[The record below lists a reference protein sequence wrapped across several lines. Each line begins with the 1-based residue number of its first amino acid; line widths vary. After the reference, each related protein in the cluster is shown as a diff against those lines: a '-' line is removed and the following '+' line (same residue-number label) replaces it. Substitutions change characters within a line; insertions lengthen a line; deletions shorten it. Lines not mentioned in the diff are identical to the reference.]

1 MDIPENST
9 ANSYIPISMEQH
21 KPSSNAPSNSRQVES
36 LHRISIPSNYEP
48 IDLLVID
55 EVESTLAQFSSGLHK
70 HFSSAFAAFRWMLQ
84 TARHVICMD
93 ANLGLRTHNTLQ
105 LMRELYSSETLPSK
119 KKEHFGNVHTYWSK
133 LDVLIYTP
141 TVSAGVSFESV
152 HFDAIFTCF
161 TDNSCDVETCRQML
175 VWVRNLST
183 REHFICFRLV
193 NACHSLPVTTD
204 AISQQLHDKRTGL
217 YQTVSDVALQF
228 EHTVDGGIRFYKS
241 DYFHLWLENERVKN
255 LSKNDF
261 MYRFVDLVAYTGA
274 RVNVLPTHDPDD
286 VKAHQTSFWT
296 IKTDLENA
304 HCEAVASSPKITDIH
319 AFDIYEWLE
328 NEEDVTVQEKNS
340 FKKFNLLNFYD
351 FREEISPEFV
361 KNYSKPAV
369 KQVFTNLENIT
380 RGKTVDEALL
390 KMRDHELKRYTDIL
404 GNGDASFSDTV
415 SNAKEGHDL
424 VNEQKTYAYQ
434 SHCLAIGL
442 LRRCGFQCIRDKNS
456 IQDDLLEKNIRK
468 SLRNIWTSSCTSL
481 STQGVWD
488 SDKEVEKEGDNL
500 QLHYHS
506 ELYQQTICILGKG

>member
-1 MDIPENST
+1 MDIPKNST

-21 KPSSNAPSNSRQVES
+21 KPSPNAPSNSRQVES
-36 LHRISIPSNYEP
+36 LHQISIPSNYEP

-93 ANLGLRTHNTLQ
+93 ANLDLHTHNTLQ
-105 LMRELYSSETLPSK
+105 LMRGKPMHLHWNQFSLARDDQFFFTTIFGDWIGSILKALSSGQKIVIPMNCLKDAKAIEELLRSRFSGKKIELYSNETLPSK
-119 KKEHFGNVHTYWSK
+119 KKEHFGDIHTYWSE

-141 TVSAGVSFESV
+141 TVSADISFESV
-152 HFDAIFTCF
+152 HFDAIFACF

-175 VWVRNLST
+175 ARVRNLST

-193 NACHSLPVTTD
+193 NTCHSLPVTTD

-228 EHTVDGGIRFYKS
+228 
-241 DYFHLWLENERVKN
+241 
-255 LSKNDF
+255 
-261 MYRFVDLVAYTGA
+261 VDLVAYTGA

-286 VKAHQTSFWT
+286 VKAHQTSFRM

-304 HCEAVASSPKITDIH
+304 HCEAVASSPKITDVH
-319 AFDIYEWLE
+319 AFDIYERLE

-351 FREEISPEFV
+351 FGEEISPEFV

-404 GNGDASFSDTV
+404 GM
-415 SNAKEGHDL
+415 E
-424 VNEQKTYAYQ
+424 
-434 SHCLAIGL
+434 
-442 LRRCGFQCIRDKNS
+442 
-456 IQDDLLEKNIRK
+456 
-468 SLRNIWTSSCTSL
+468 W
-481 STQGVWD
+481 
-488 SDKEVEKEGDNL
+488 
-500 QLHYHS
+500 
-506 ELYQQTICILGKG
+506 

>member
-1 MDIPENST
+1 MDIPKNST

-21 KPSSNAPSNSRQVES
+21 KPSPNAPSNSRQVES
-36 LHRISIPSNYEP
+36 LHQISIPSNYEP

-93 ANLGLRTHNTLQ
+93 ANLDLHTHNTLQ
-105 LMRELYSSETLPSK
+105 LMRGSILKALSSGQKIVIPMNCLKDAKAIEELLRSRFSGKKIELYSNETLPSK
-119 KKEHFGNVHTYWSK
+119 KKEHFGDIHTYWSE

-141 TVSAGVSFESV
+141 TVSADISFESV
-152 HFDAIFTCF
+152 HFDAIFACF

-175 VWVRNLST
+175 AR
-183 REHFICFRLV
+183 
-193 NACHSLPVTTD
+193 A
-204 AISQQLHDKRTGL
+204 
-217 YQTVSDVALQF
+217 
-228 EHTVDGGIRFYKS
+228 
-241 DYFHLWLENERVKN
+241 ENERVKN

-286 VKAHQTSFWT
+286 VKAHQTSFRM

-304 HCEAVASSPKITDIH
+304 HCEAVASSPKITDVH
-319 AFDIYEWLE
+319 AFDIYERLE

-351 FREEISPEFV
+351 FGEEISPEFV

-404 GNGDASFSDTV
+404 GM
-415 SNAKEGHDL
+415 E
-424 VNEQKTYAYQ
+424 
-434 SHCLAIGL
+434 
-442 LRRCGFQCIRDKNS
+442 
-456 IQDDLLEKNIRK
+456 
-468 SLRNIWTSSCTSL
+468 W
-481 STQGVWD
+481 
-488 SDKEVEKEGDNL
+488 
-500 QLHYHS
+500 
-506 ELYQQTICILGKG
+506 